1 MYGKYVGGKMLDF
14 YLSINNS
21 EEVIHIPVTPSE
33 FTVSSSQGTETFE
46 TANYGWI
53 KIIGNPELKTVS
65 WSSFLPMTDYP
76 YFCLLYTSGPT
87 RTELANATNW
97 TPVYDPKQIRIVEMR
112 HKI

>member
-1 MYGKYVGGKMLDF
+1 MLDF

-53 KIIGNPELKTVS
+53 EIPSLKLYRGVVS
-65 WSSFLPMTDYP
+65 Y
-76 YFCLLYTSGPT
+76 
-87 RTELANATNW
+87 R
-97 TPVYDPKQIRIVEMR
+97 
-112 HKI
+112 

>member
-46 TANYGWI
+46 TEI
-53 KIIGNPELKTVS
+53 TV
-65 WSSFLPMTDYP
+65 
-76 YFCLLYTSGPT
+76 G
-87 RTELANATNW
+87 
-97 TPVYDPKQIRIVEMR
+97 
-112 HKI
+112 

>member
-1 MYGKYVGGKMLDF
+1 MLDF

-53 KIIGNPELKTVS
+53 KIIGNPELKT
-65 WSSFLPMTDYP
+65 D
-76 YFCLLYTSGPT
+76 
-87 RTELANATNW
+87 
-97 TPVYDPKQIRIVEMR
+97 IVEQFLTDDR
-112 HKI
+112 LSVFKGQKYERAGIRRQD

>member
-1 MYGKYVGGKMLDF
+1 MLDF

-65 WSSFLPMTDYP
+65 VFKGQKYERA
-76 YFCLLYTSGPT
+76 G
-87 RTELANATNW
+87 
-97 TPVYDPKQIRIVEMR
+97 IRR
-112 HKI
+112 QD

>member
-1 MYGKYVGGKMLDF
+1 MLDF

-53 KIIGNPELKTVS
+53 KIIGNTELKTVS
-65 WSSFLPMTDYP
+65 WNSFFSMRDYP
-76 YFCLLYTSGPT
+76 YLRDRSMKDRNM
-87 RTELANATNW
+87 RTKSKTGVSVNFRYGLSLRLRVSA
-97 TPVYDPKQIRIVEMR
+97 M
-112 HKI
+112 

>member
-1 MYGKYVGGKMLDF
+1 MLDF

-53 KIIGNPELKTVS
+53 KIIGKPARKTVS
-65 WSSFLPMTDYP
+65 WSSY
-76 YFCLLYTSGPT
+76 
-87 RTELANATNW
+87 
-97 TPVYDPKQIRIVEMR
+97 
-112 HKI
+112 

>member
-1 MYGKYVGGKMLDF
+1 MLDF

-65 WSSFLPMTDYP
+65 WSSFLPMTVFKGQKYERA
-76 YFCLLYTSGPT
+76 G
-87 RTELANATNW
+87 
-97 TPVYDPKQIRIVEMR
+97 IRR
-112 HKI
+112 QD

>member
-53 KIIGNPELKTVS
+53 KI
-65 WSSFLPMTDYP
+65 
-76 YFCLLYTSGPT
+76 
-87 RTELANATNW
+87 
-97 TPVYDPKQIRIVEMR
+97 RI
-112 HKI
+112 

>member
-1 MYGKYVGGKMLDF
+1 MLDF

-53 KIIGNPELKTVS
+53 KLSAIQSLRPFLGTVS
-65 WSSFLPMTDYP
+65 F
-76 YFCLLYTSGPT
+76 
-87 RTELANATNW
+87 R
-97 TPVYDPKQIRIVEMR
+97 
-112 HKI
+112 